1 MTYCNS
7 GLKRVHRD
15 KNNGVK
21 SHVFP
26 SSHAPKAFKRNRT
39 REHTYYSYTLS
50 MVTVGQSPW
59 DDINILELGLGHLIS
74 KF

>member
-1 MTYCNS
+1 MALIPLTARFI
-7 GLKRVHRD
+7 GLNRLASDEAIFGRVVIWNLKPIYH
-15 KNNGVK
+15 
-21 SHVFP
+21 
-26 SSHAPKAFKRNRT
+26 
-39 REHTYYSYTLS
+39 TLS